1 MRRNLL
7 VAGWLLA
14 SVFGFLGGG
23 ALAADRP
30 LFCGTTPWQSAIRE
44 AADRSGI
51 PFAWIEAVIEAE
63 SAGCAVTDGKPTTSS
78 AGAMGLMQLMPS
90 TWAEYRSR
98 LRLGKDPFDAQDNI
112 MAGAAYLRD
121 LFDRFGAEGFLA
133 AYQAGPER
141 YEESIRDDRPLPR
154 ETLDYI
160 ARVQRG
166 INRIDRRSAHLASH
180 AAPGARSI
188 FVTLTA
194 SHPAREHPLEHSL
207 DTRLFVPLSRDQ
219 QLAESPQP

>member
-14 SVFGFLGGG
+14 SVFGFLDGGV
-23 ALAADRP
+23 LAADRP
-30 LFCGTTPWQSAIRE
+30 LFCGTTLWQSAIRE

-63 SAGCAVTDGKPTTSS
+63 SAGCAVTNGKPTTSRS
-78 AGAMGLMQLMPS
+78 GAMGLMQLMPS
-90 TWAEYRSR
+90 TWAEYRSQ
-98 LRLGKDPFDAQDNI
+98 LRLGDDPFDPRDNI
-112 MAGAAYLRD
+112 MAGATYLRD
-121 LFDRFGAEGFLA
+121 LYDRFGAEGFLA

-141 YEESIRDDRPLPR
+141 YEESIRDGRPLPR
-154 ETLDYI
+154 VTLDYI
-160 ARVQRG
+160 ARVQRD
-166 INRIDRRSAHLASH
+166 IDRIDRRSSRIASPT
-180 AAPGARSI
+180 APGARSI

-194 SHPAREHPLEHSL
+194 SHPARGHRLEHLL

-219 QLAESPQP
+219 RTAESPQP